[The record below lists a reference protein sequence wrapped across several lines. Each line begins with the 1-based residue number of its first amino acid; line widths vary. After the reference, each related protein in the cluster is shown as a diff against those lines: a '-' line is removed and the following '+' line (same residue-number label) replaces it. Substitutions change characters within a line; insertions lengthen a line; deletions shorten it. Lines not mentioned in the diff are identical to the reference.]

1 MARERS
7 QAMIE
12 FKELTR
18 SDKPVVTGYRA
29 HGFTIGERMLD
40 GGLLL
45 TPEGFVEIAVD
56 SVDDIAAEQLAPVF
70 EADPDIEILLL
81 GGGAQLRF
89 PPEGL
94 RRSLEA
100 AGIAVEPMDSAA
112 AARTFNLLVMEE
124 RRVAALLL
132 PVGRA

>member
-1 MARERS
+1 MDPERS
-7 QAMIE
+7 QAMLE
-12 FKELTR
+12 LKELTR
-18 SDKPVVTGYRA
+18 SDRPVVTGYRA
-29 HGFTIGERMLD
+29 HGFKIGERMLE

-45 TPEGFVEIAVD
+45 TPEGFVEIAAD
-56 SVDDIAAEQLAPVF
+56 SVEDFAVEQLAPVF

-94 RRSLEA
+94 RRPLEA

-112 AARTFNLLVMEE
+112 AARTFNVLVMEE